1 MPRSVLI
8 FFAVMIFSLSACGG
22 TTTVHSNYSGPQYLE
37 TAQVDVLFQASQV
50 QPSCRVFAELFAF
63 FPADVSAQTIA
74 TVLTDEARVRG
85 AHVLLIG
92 QSRESEKDE
101 GLYLTYLG
109 PPREYAMDRGWNDW
123 RAGYSIWK
131 KQRGWLNLGHAEW
144 GREDVLYPMPLVV
157 QAAMLRCS

>member
-1 MPRSVLI
+1 MPRSVWI
-8 FFAVMIFSLSACGG
+8 FFTVMIFTLSACGG
-22 TTTVHSNYSGPQYLE
+22 TTVHSNYSGPQYPE

-85 AHVLLIG
+85 AQVLLIG

-101 GLYLTYLG
+101 GMYLMYLG
-109 PPREYAMDRGWNDW
+109 PQREYAMDRGWSDW
-123 RAGYSIWK
+123 RAGYPVWK
-131 KQRGWLNLGHAEW
+131 KQLGWIVLGHGEW
-144 GREDVLYPMPLVV
+144 GREDLLFPVPIAV